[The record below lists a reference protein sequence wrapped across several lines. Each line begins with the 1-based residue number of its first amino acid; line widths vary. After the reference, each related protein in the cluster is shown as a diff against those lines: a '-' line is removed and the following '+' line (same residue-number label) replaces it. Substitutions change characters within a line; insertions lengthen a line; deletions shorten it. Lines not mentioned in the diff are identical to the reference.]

1 MIATEVFEAERPA
14 LTALA
19 YRMLG
24 ERGLAEDVVQEAWL
38 RWQTVEPDALDQ
50 PAAWLRTVTTRL
62 AIDALRRAR
71 SRREA
76 YIGPWLPEPV
86 LEDPAGDFTARLE
99 TVQQA
104 ELALVWV
111 MEFLT
116 PDERAAFILHDTFEE
131 TYAAIASVLDKT
143 EAACRKLVSRA
154 RAKTQAAPMQL
165 GASREAVMGLLE
177 RLMQASATGDL
188 QAIRDVL
195 AEDVVAISDGGGKA
209 RAALRPLY
217 GADETAQVMHAVTTR
232 KQAGVEPVVLI
243 VNGVP
248 AIAILD
254 GGALDHITT
263 LAPSRQDPSRIGWLY
278 TMRNPDKLPVSRRH

>member
-1 MIATEVFEAERPA
+1 MIATDVFEAERPA
-14 LTALA
+14 LMALA

-76 YIGPWLPEPV
+76 YIGPWLPEPL
-86 LEDPAGDFTARLE
+86 LEDPASDFTARLE

-177 RLMQASATGDL
+177 RLMQASAMGDL

-232 KQAGVEPVVLI
+232 KQAGVEPIVLI

-254 GGALDHITT
+254 GGELDHITT

>member
-1 MIATEVFEAERPA
+1 
-14 LTALA
+14 
-19 YRMLG
+19 
-24 ERGLAEDVVQEAWL
+24 
-38 RWQTVEPDALDQ
+38 
-50 PAAWLRTVTTRL
+50 
-62 AIDALRRAR
+62 
-71 SRREA
+71 
-76 YIGPWLPEPV
+76 
-86 LEDPAGDFTARLE
+86 
-99 TVQQA
+99 
-104 ELALVWV
+104 
-111 MEFLT
+111 
-116 PDERAAFILHDTFEE
+116 
-131 TYAAIASVLDKT
+131 
-143 EAACRKLVSRA
+143 
-154 RAKTQAAPMQL
+154 MQL

-177 RLMQASATGDL
+177 RLMQASARGDL

-248 AIAILD
+248 AIAILE

-278 TMRNPDKLPVSRRH
+278 TMRNPDKLPVPRRH